1 MIENRFNEVF
11 SFENLYKAHLK
22 ARLSK
27 RDKKSI
33 VKYEMELISNL
44 YDLYKKIQNGTYNI
58 GVYSKFIVYEPK
70 KRQIQTL
77 NYYDRI
83 VQHVLCDN
91 LLMPYFTKR
100 AVLDNCVC
108 QVGKGTH
115 FAHDRLK
122 ANLHKLIK
130 KNSNDIWCLKCDIKK
145 YFPSLPHK
153 NLVETFCKHIRD
165 VNLKNMVA
173 QIIDSFHTSEVFLK
187 KHNIAPL
194 GLTKTERGIPIGNQT
209 SQVFGM
215 FYLNSLDRLVKE
227 KLRIKVYSRYMDDF
241 LLFSE
246 SKEKLTYAFKH
257 IKEHIKNI
265 GLQLNSKTQMFPLKN
280 GFNYL
285 GFNYSV
291 TKTGKI
297 LKTITTKTR
306 RRMKWRVRYLKKL
319 YEAKLINSERVE
331 RSLVAFH
338 GHLCHAKC
346 WYLENKLRNGLKP
359 MLPKEVFER
368 AIKSKKKKTK
378 AVMLK

>member
-130 KNSNDIWCLKCDIKK
+130 KNSNDIWCLKCDIK
-145 YFPSLPHK
+145 
-153 NLVETFCKHIRD
+153 
-165 VNLKNMVA
+165 
-173 QIIDSFHTSEVFLK
+173 
-187 KHNIAPL
+187 NIFQVC
-194 GLTKTERGIPIGNQT
+194 PI
-209 SQVFGM
+209 
-215 FYLNSLDRLVKE
+215 
-227 KLRIKVYSRYMDDF
+227 
-241 LLFSE
+241 
-246 SKEKLTYAFKH
+246 
-257 IKEHIKNI
+257 
-265 GLQLNSKTQMFPLKN
+265 
-280 GFNYL
+280 
-285 GFNYSV
+285 
-291 TKTGKI
+291 KI
-297 LKTITTKTR
+297 
-306 RRMKWRVRYLKKL
+306 
-319 YEAKLINSERVE
+319 
-331 RSLVAFH
+331 
-338 GHLCHAKC
+338 
-346 WYLENKLRNGLKP
+346 
-359 MLPKEVFER
+359 
-368 AIKSKKKKTK
+368 
-378 AVMLK
+378 